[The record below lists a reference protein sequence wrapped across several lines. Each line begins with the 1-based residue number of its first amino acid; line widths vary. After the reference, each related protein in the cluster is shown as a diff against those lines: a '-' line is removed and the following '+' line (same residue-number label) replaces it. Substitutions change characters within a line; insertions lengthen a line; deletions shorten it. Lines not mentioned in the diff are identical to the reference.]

1 MRDPGAMKDR
11 LRIERP
17 VTVQDATGGT
27 STTWQAVRTVAARRL
42 TEKGVE
48 AFAGARLLGDVR
60 LDNNLVRARLLGKV
74 ELAYAIRWWPG
85 HGVDALHRFV
95 DLRDQRIYNIVSA
108 VESEHHWEL
117 VLMGTA
123 GANRG

>member
-1 MRDPGAMKDR
+1 MRDPGAMKGR

-17 VTVQDATGGT
+17 VTVQDATGGA

-48 AFAGARLLGDVR
+48 AFAGARLLG
-60 LDNNLVRARLLGKV
+60 KV

-85 HGVDALHRFV
+85 HGIDALHRFV

-123 GANRG
+123 GSNRG

>member
-1 MRDPGAMKDR
+1 MKDR
-11 LRIERP
+11 LRIESP

-27 STTWQAVRTVAARRL
+27 STTWQTVRTVPARRL
-42 TEKGVE
+42 TEKGLE
-48 AFAGARLLGDVR
+48 AFAGARLLG
-60 LDNNLVRARLLGKV
+60 KV
-74 ELAYAIRWWPG
+74 DIAYAVRWWPG
-85 HGVDALHRFV
+85 SDAVDQLHRFV
-95 DLRDQRIYNIVSA
+95 DLRDNRIFNIVSA

>member
-11 LRIERP
+11 IRIDRQ
-17 VTVQDATGGT
+17 VTVQDGTGGV
-27 STTWQAVRTVAARRL
+27 STTWEAVRTVSARRL

-48 AFAGARLLGDVR
+48 TFAGARLLGR
-60 LDNNLVRARLLGKV
+60 V
-74 ELAYAIRWWPG
+74 ELAYAIRWWKD
-85 HGVDALHRFV
+85 HGIDAMHRFV
-95 DLRDQRIYNIVSA
+95 DLRDNRIYNIVSA
-108 VESEHHWEL
+108 VESERHWEL